1 MKNSLCHLL
10 ETTIS
15 NRGSNS
21 KLISQYKS
29 DIYIN
34 MLNPSTYRITIY
46 VKLIYNTLSNSEKMA
61 PRKMKMRK
69 KQITNDIHTYT
80 YVHVSKV
87 GKTAVEVGVSK
98 LLMLSIPIIK
108 RI

>member
-1 MKNSLCHLL
+1 
-10 ETTIS
+10 
-15 NRGSNS
+15 
-21 KLISQYKS
+21 
-29 DIYIN
+29 
-34 MLNPSTYRITIY
+34 
-46 VKLIYNTLSNSEKMA
+46 MA
-61 PRKMKMRK
+61 PRKIKMRK